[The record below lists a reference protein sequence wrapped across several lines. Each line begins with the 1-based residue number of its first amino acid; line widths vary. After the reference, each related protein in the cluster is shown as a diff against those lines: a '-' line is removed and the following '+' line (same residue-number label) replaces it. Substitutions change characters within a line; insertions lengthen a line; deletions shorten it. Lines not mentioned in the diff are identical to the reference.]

1 VTRLFSPRVITT
13 LFAVPIIGALALFWY
28 FSLQGVLKYER
39 TSDSASSREANL
51 TENFSKTFLDKFGDK
66 IVKGEDLSKI
76 SPEEISAAS
85 QEIVPFEKIVGV
97 IPIATKDDIAILDEN
112 SPEAVKNY
120 FNSLYRVYEKTFLT
134 IEKDDVKILSEAI
147 SEDNF
152 SKLAQIDA
160 VISSFD
166 KSFEEVKKIPV
177 PRSWENFAVQELNYL
192 LRSKKFVELI
202 RNVDKDPLAALLALK
217 ERLLLMDEVRSFH
230 KKTFG
235 DLLSVGISFS
245 PEEGGYKFFK

>member
-1 VTRLFSPRVITT
+1 M
-13 LFAVPIIGALALFWY
+13 PIIGALALFWY

-177 PRSWENFAVQELNYL
+177 PRGWEDFAVQELNYL

>member
-1 VTRLFSPRVITT
+1 MLF
-13 LFAVPIIGALALFWY
+13 L
-28 FSLQGVLKYER
+28 
-39 TSDSASSREANL
+39 SSK
-51 TENFSKTFLDKFGDK
+51 S
-66 IVKGEDLSKI
+66 SKI
-76 SPEEISAAS
+76 
-85 QEIVPFEKIVGV
+85 
-97 IPIATKDDIAILDEN
+97 T
-112 SPEAVKNY
+112 
-120 FNSLYRVYEKTFLT
+120 RVQGPY
-134 IEKDDVKILSEAI
+134 I
-147 SEDNF
+147 SEKEVQKVAAFIVEQGKKIGDPQEALSHSLEESLERVDT
-152 SKLAQIDA
+152 SKEGEGAGEFFGGIDE
-160 VISSFD
+160 D
-166 KSFEEVKKIPV
+166 PLFEEVKKIPV

>member
-1 VTRLFSPRVITT
+1 M
-13 LFAVPIIGALALFWY
+13 PIIGALALFWY
-28 FSLQGVLKYER
+28 FSLQGALKYER
-39 TSDSASSREANL
+39 ASDPISNQQTNL
-51 TENFSKTFLDKFGDK
+51 TENFSKAFLDKFGDK

-76 SPEEISAAS
+76 SPEEISEAS
-85 QEIVPFEKIVGV
+85 QEIIPFEKIVGV
-97 IPIATKDDIAILDEN
+97 IPTVTKSDVVILDEN
-112 SPEAVKNY
+112 RPEVIKNY
-120 FNSLYRVYEKTFLT
+120 FNSLYGVYEKTFLT
-134 IEKDDVKILSEAI
+134 IEEDDVKILSEAI

-152 SKLAQIDA
+152 SKLAQIDN
-160 VISSFD
+160 VIASFD

-177 PRSWENFAVQELNYL
+177 PRGWEDFAVQELNYL

>member
-1 VTRLFSPRVITT
+1 M
-13 LFAVPIIGALALFWY
+13 PIIGALALFWY

-51 TENFSKTFLDKFGDK
+51 TENFSKAFLDKFGDK

-76 SPEEISAAS
+76 SPEEISEAS
-85 QEIVPFEKIVGV
+85 QEIIPFEKIVGV
-97 IPIATKDDIAILDEN
+97 IPTVTKSDVVILDEN
-112 SPEAVKNY
+112 RPEVIKNY
-120 FNSLYRVYEKTFLT
+120 FNSLYGVYEKTFLT
-134 IEKDDVKILSEAI
+134 IEEDYVKILSEAI

-152 SKLAQIDA
+152 SKLAQIDN
-160 VISSFD
+160 VIASFD

-177 PRSWENFAVQELNYL
+177 PRGWEDFAVQELNYL